1 MFLLSK
7 TLSYRFEMRSGVVRK
22 GFGGGG
28 YTSSAHYV

>member
-1 MFLLSK
+1 VFLLSK

-28 YTSSAHYV
+28 VHF